1 MSKTRVSLIRNS
13 IAFGLLA
20 LAFTNASAS
29 SSQIQA
35 QQKPGQFEILEGSAL
50 QLRAQEPKQDKP
62 TGYQWRI
69 IDGDGGKLMNA
80 DTLAATFYAPK
91 VTADVQ
97 LYQVQLAT
105 TFADGK
111 TTKASVLVRVH
122 KRPAKSAKTG
132 KKVVYRNSGP
142 WLGFGF
148 GFGMGYL
155 WDYPIYVPIII
166 PIPPNEVW
174 PPDLQPPVEPQPFT
188 AEDMTDLPAELQ
200 PADIYDAEDFGLLA
214 DQLPELTDLNVDS
227 YDSIDSVDN
236 SGDMSTDD
244 AMMNDMMIEG
254 EVLDEPAFDD
264 YTEPMIDEPMMEP
277 MMNDSM
283 MDYPMMDDMDF

>member
-1 MSKTRVSLIRNS
+1 MRRTRNSLIRYS

-20 LAFTNASAS
+20 LAFGNANAN

-50 QLRAQEPKQDKP
+50 QLRAQEPKQGKVS
-62 TGYQWRI
+62 GYQWSI

-80 DTLAATFYAPK
+80 DTLDATFYAPK

-97 LYQVQLAT
+97 IYQVQLAT
-105 TFADGK
+105 TFADSK

-122 KRPAKSAKTG
+122 KRPDKSAKSG

-155 WDYPIYVPIII
+155 WDYPVYVPIII

-174 PPDLQPPVEPQPFT
+174 PPDLQPPVEPQPFS
-188 AEDMTDLPAELQ
+188 ADDMIDLPAELQ
-200 PADIYDAEDFGLLA
+200 PAEIYDTEDFGLLA
-214 DQLPELTDLNVDS
+214 DQLPELTEMNVDS
-227 YDSIDSVDN
+227 YDAVDSFDN
-236 SGDMSTDD
+236 NSDM
-244 AMMNDMMIEG
+244 AIEG
-254 EVLDEPAFDD
+254 EVLDEPDFDN
-264 YTEPMIDEPMMEP
+264 YTEPMIDEPMMDDS
-277 MMNDSM
+277 MMDDSM